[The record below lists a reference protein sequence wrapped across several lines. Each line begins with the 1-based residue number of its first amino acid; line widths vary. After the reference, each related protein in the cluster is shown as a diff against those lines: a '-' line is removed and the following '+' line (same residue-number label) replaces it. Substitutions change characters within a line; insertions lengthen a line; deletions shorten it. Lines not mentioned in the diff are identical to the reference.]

1 MTIWHRDDGTSVAAP
16 EVIAADVISSGP
28 RLGRLRMLA
37 IDGPAGSGKT
47 TLAAA
52 VSDQL
57 DDQAGQRTAILHMDD
72 FYAGWDDG
80 MSDECLARV
89 DDQVLAPLSEGRTAH
104 WRRYDWPA
112 ARFAEWDD
120 VPDCDVLI
128 LEGCGSGALPFA
140 RYIGVL
146 VWIEVDPAAR
156 LRRGIER
163 DGAEVESLW
172 LEWMRREDA
181 HFAAHR
187 TRHRADLRLQS

>member
-1 MTIWHRDDGTSVAAP
+1 MTIWDRDDGTPVAAP
-16 EVIAADVISSGP
+16 EVIAADLISSEP
-28 RLGRLRMLA
+28 RLGPLHMLA

-52 VSDQL
+52 VSAQL
-57 DDQAGQRTAILHMDD
+57 EDHAGRRTAILHMDD

-80 MSDECLARV
+80 MSDESLARV
-89 DDQVLAPLSEGRTAH
+89 HDQVLTPLSEGRTAR
-104 WRRYDWPA
+104 WQRYDWEA
-112 ARFAEWDD
+112 AHFAEWN
-120 VPDCDVLI
+120 VTPDCDVLI
-128 LEGCGSGALPFA
+128 LEGCGSGALPYA
-140 RYIGVL
+140 RFIGVL

-181 HFAAHR
+181 HFAAHL
-187 TRHRADLRLQS
+187 TRHRADLRLTS